1 MGALKGN
8 LNSIRDLKKVLRKM
22 PITVA
27 HDVAKRAA
35 PVMTAQTRA
44 AFKGGRSVY
53 GDSRPKG
60 EDGQALDLVE
70 TGAVALGLHFV
81 SIGTVL
87 RARLGPKYAKYLI
100 GKYGIL
106 PNGDLPT
113 RWARLLSEI
122 VRNTK
127 APKP

>member
-8 LNSIRDLKKVLRKM
+8 LSSLNDLKKVLRKM

-27 HDVAKRAA
+27 HDVAKRSA
-35 PVMTAQTRA
+35 PVMTTETRA

-53 GDSRPKG
+53 GEARDKG
-60 EDGQALDLVE
+60 ADGQALDLVD

-81 SIGTVL
+81 AIGTVL
-87 RARLGPKYAKYLI
+87 RARLGPDYAKYLI

-106 PNGDLPT
+106 PNGALPT

-122 VRNTK
+122 VSNTK
-127 APKP
+127 APTP